1 MAIKILLDPGHGAG
15 KDFNRGYVGA
25 KWKNEGDGNFYFSL
39 ILSRELKKR
48 GFIVGTTRS
57 RIGQNPGLSQRGN
70 MARGYDLFI
79 SLHTNAGGGHG
90 VEIYDDVS
98 RSCYK
103 LASNLCV
110 TISKTL
116 NVYNRG
122 VKKRYY
128 RGGNWYGV
136 LASNKARAGMLIEHC
151 FHDNAGDIKKYEA
164 NAERLASAMADT
176 IARYYGMKQLGT
188 TNTINNNNNTNTGGV
203 TMLGNKPVAVISV
216 VNDGDITS
224 GAMAQILNYL
234 YPSYNP
240 VITRSGKFDY
250 GNIKTNYIIGLGGNK
265 KQHSGYINYFISG
278 RNRDETLEKA
288 KDFRRNKEKYKV
300 K

>member
-1 MAIKILLDPGHGAG
+1 MAIKILLDPGHGQG
-15 KDFNRGYVGA
+15 VNFKRGYVGA

-48 GFIVGTTRS
+48 GFVVGTTRS
-57 RIGQNPGLSQRGN
+57 SIGQNPGLSQRGN

-98 RSCYK
+98 RSCYR

-116 NVYNRG
+116 NIYNRG

-164 NAERLASAMADT
+164 NADRLASAMADT
-176 IARYYGMKQLGT
+176 IASYYGMKQLG
-188 TNTINNNNNTNTGGV
+188 NSNSGGV
-203 TMLGNKPVAVISV
+203 TMLGNKPVAIISV
-216 VNDGDITS
+216 ANDGDIAS
-224 GAMAQILNYL
+224 GAMAQIINYL
-234 YPSYNP
+234 YPDYNP

-250 GNIKTNYIIGLGGNK
+250 ENIKTNYIIGLGGEK
-265 KQHSGYINYFISG
+265 GQHSSYINYFISG
-278 RNRDETLEKA
+278 RNREETLAKA
-288 KDFRRNKEKYKV
+288 KDFRRNKNKYKV